1 MSETTPSIPE
11 RGIDRL
17 LHVVDRLRGEGGCPW
32 DREQTLET
40 LKPYLVEECYEV
52 LDALDSDDADAHAEE
67 LGDVLLQIA
76 MHARIRSEESAF
88 TFDDVAH
95 RIADKLIY
103 RHPHVFGDTEV
114 ADSEEVLD
122 NWEQLKAAEKQK
134 DSILAGIP
142 RHLPALQKAQRL
154 QSRAAR
160 VGFDWE
166 HIHDV
171 VAKID
176 EELAET
182 REAME
187 KEDTEHLA
195 EELGDLLFA
204 VVNLARYAD
213 INAEEALRKTCDK
226 FIRRFKGV
234 EQRVKDNGQVLHEC
248 GLDTLDAHWN
258 AVKSDEKAARSE
270 SGPYLTGDDAGAP
283 SVVSRK

>member
-1 MSETTPSIPE
+1 MSGNASPLPE

-17 LHVVDRLRGEGGCPW
+17 LYVVDRLRGEGGCPW
-32 DREQTLET
+32 DREQTLDT

-52 LDALDSDDADAHAEE
+52 LDALDSGDPDAHAEE

-103 RHPHVFGDTEV
+103 RHPHVFGSVDV
-114 ADSEEVLD
+114 ADSAEVLA
-122 NWEQLKAAEKQK
+122 NWEQLKAAEKERS
-134 DSILAGIP
+134 SILAGIP

-182 REAME
+182 RDAMD
-187 KEDTEHLA
+187 KGNTEHLA

-204 VVNLARYAD
+204 VVNLARYAGL
-213 INAEEALRKTCDK
+213 NAEDALRQTCDK
-226 FIRRFKGV
+226 FIRRFNGV
-234 EQRVKDNGQVLHEC
+234 EQRVKESGQQLHEC
-248 GLDTLDAHWN
+248 GLEVLDAHWN
-258 AVKSDEKAARSE
+258 AVKEDETSTPA
-270 SGPYLTGDDAGAP
+270 
-283 SVVSRK
+283 

>member
-1 MSETTPSIPE
+1 MSPHDATIQE

-52 LDALDSDDADAHAEE
+52 LDALDGGNPDDHAEE

-76 MHARIRSEESAF
+76 MHARIRSETSVF

-95 RIADKLIY
+95 RIADKLIH
-103 RHPHVFGDTEV
+103 RHPHVFGNVEV
-114 ADSEEVLD
+114 ADSDEVRA
-122 NWEQLKAAEKQK
+122 NWEQIKAKEKK
-134 DSILAGIP
+134 DASILAGIP

-160 VGFDWE
+160 VGFDWDKV
-166 HIHDV
+166 HDV

-182 REAME
+182 REAM
-187 KEDTEHLA
+187 KQGDAKHLA
-195 EELGDLLFA
+195 EELGDLLFS
-204 VVNLARYAD
+204 VVNLARYVD
-213 INAEEALRKTCDK
+213 INAEEALRQTCDK

-234 EQRVKDNGQVLHEC
+234 EQRVKDKGQILHEC
-248 GLDTLDAHWN
+248 GLETLDAHWD
-258 AVKSDEKAARSE
+258 AVKSEEQAAR
-270 SGPYLTGDDAGAP
+270 
-283 SVVSRK
+283 R

>member
-1 MSETTPSIPE
+1 MSPNDVPIPE

-52 LDALDSDDADAHAEE
+52 LDALDGGNPDDHAEE

-95 RIADKLIY
+95 RIADKLIH
-103 RHPHVFGDTEV
+103 RHPHVFGDVEV
-114 ADSEEVLD
+114 ADSDEVLA
-122 NWEQLKAAEKQK
+122 NWEQLKASEKEGA
-134 DSILAGIP
+134 SILAGIP

-154 QSRAAR
+154 QSRAAH
-160 VGFDWE
+160 VGFDWD

-187 KEDTEHLA
+187 QEDAEHLA

-204 VVNLARYAD
+204 VVNLARYVD

-226 FIRRFKGV
+226 FIRRFNGV

-248 GLDTLDAHWN
+248 GLETLDAHWN
-258 AVKSDEKAARSE
+258 SVKDEEKATG
-270 SGPYLTGDDAGAP
+270 SGAA
-283 SVVSRK
+283 

>member
-1 MSETTPSIPE
+1 MSAGCDGFPE

-17 LHVVDRLRGEGGCPW
+17 LAVVDRLRGEGGCPW
-32 DREQTLET
+32 DREQTLDT

-52 LDALDSDDADAHAEE
+52 LDALDDGTPEDHAEE

-76 MHARIRSEESAF
+76 MHARIRAEEGAF

-103 RHPHVFGDTEV
+103 RHPHVFGDVDV
-114 ADSEEVLD
+114 ADSDEVLA
-122 NWEQLKAAEKQK
+122 NWEQLKAKEKEGR
-134 DSILAGIP
+134 STLAGIP

-160 VGFDWE
+160 VGFDWD
-166 HIHDV
+166 HVHDV

-182 REAME
+182 REAMQQ
-187 KEDTEHLA
+187 DDQEHLT

-204 VVNLARYAD
+204 VVNLARFSG
-213 INAEEALRKTCDK
+213 INAEEALRRTCDK
-226 FIRRFKGV
+226 FIRRFGGV
-234 EQRVKDNGQVLHEC
+234 EQRVRDNGQDLHEC
-248 GLDTLDAHWN
+248 GLEVLDAHWN
-258 AVKSDEKAARSE
+258 AVKEDERSTD
-270 SGPYLTGDDAGAP
+270 G
-283 SVVSRK
+283 

>member
-1 MSETTPSIPE
+1 MSPNTDPVPD

-17 LHVVDRLRGEGGCPW
+17 LYVVDRLRGEGGCPW

-52 LDALDSDDADAHAEE
+52 LDALDGDNPDDHAEE

-76 MHARIRSEESAF
+76 MHARIRSEAGDF

-95 RIADKLIY
+95 RIADKLIH
-103 RHPHVFGDTEV
+103 RHPHVFGDV
-114 ADSEEVLD
+114 KVVNSDEVLA
-122 NWEQLKAAEKQK
+122 NWEQLKAAEKE
-134 DSILAGIP
+134 DSSTLAGIP

-182 REAME
+182 REAMDNAD
-187 KEDTEHLA
+187 KEHLA
-195 EELGDLLFA
+195 EEIGDLLFA

-213 INAEEALRKTCDK
+213 INAEEALRQTCDK
-226 FIRRFKGV
+226 FIRRFNGV
-234 EQRVKDNGQVLHEC
+234 EQRVKDSGQNLHEC
-248 GLDTLDAHWN
+248 GLEILDAHWN
-258 AVKSDEKAARSE
+258 AVKAKERAVNR
-270 SGPYLTGDDAGAP
+270 
-283 SVVSRK
+283 

>member
-1 MSETTPSIPE
+1 MSTGRRAFPE

-17 LHVVDRLRGEGGCPW
+17 LAVVDRLRGDGGCPW
-32 DREQTLET
+32 DREQTLDT

-52 LDALDSDDADAHAEE
+52 LDALDAGDPEAHAEE
-67 LGDVLLQIA
+67 LGDVLLQIV

-95 RIADKLIY
+95 RIADKLIH
-103 RHPHVFGDTEV
+103 RHPHVFGSTDV
-114 ADSEEVLD
+114 ADSDEVLA
-122 NWEQLKAAEKQK
+122 NWEQIKAAEKQK
-134 DSILAGIP
+134 DSILEGIP
-142 RHLPALQKAQRL
+142 RHLPALQKAQGL

-182 REAME
+182 REAMQH
-187 KEDTEHLA
+187 DNREHLA

-204 VVNLARYAD
+204 VVNLARFVD
-213 INAEEALRKTCDK
+213 INAEDALRKTCDK
-226 FIRRFKGV
+226 FMRRFNGV
-234 EQRVKDNGQVLHEC
+234 EQRVKDNGQILHEC
-248 GLDTLDAHWN
+248 GLETLDAHWN
-258 AVKSDEKAARSE
+258 AVKDEERAAD
-270 SGPYLTGDDAGAP
+270 G
-283 SVVSRK
+283 

>member
-1 MSETTPSIPE
+1 MSPNTDPAPK

-17 LHVVDRLRGEGGCPW
+17 LYVVDRLRGEGGCPW

-52 LDALDSDDADAHAEE
+52 LDALDDGNPDAHAEE
-67 LGDVLLQIA
+67 LGDVLLQIVL
-76 MHARIRSEESAF
+76 HSRIRSEEDTF

-103 RHPHVFGDTEV
+103 RHPHVFGDVEV
-114 ADSEEVLD
+114 ADSDEVLA
-122 NWEQLKAAEKQK
+122 NWEQLKAEEKQK
-134 DSILAGIP
+134 DSILEGIP

-182 REAME
+182 REAMD
-187 KEDTEHLA
+187 KGNTEHLT

-226 FIRRFKGV
+226 FIRRFNGV
-234 EQRVKDNGQVLHEC
+234 EQRVKDNGQDLHKC
-248 GLDTLDAHWN
+248 GLETLDAHWN
-258 AVKSDEKAARSE
+258 AVKDNERR
-270 SGPYLTGDDAGAP
+270 D
-283 SVVSRK
+283 